1 MSQQQPNSAN
11 PLDDDA
17 PQPPP
22 NQQPTAFHVQM
33 PVYSPEEVI
42 HMIETVSADP
52 KVKDE
57 LTAIIRRSA
66 KLSEQRAALSMS
78 ITNICGYNND
88 MRASLAGIGE
98 DNGYIVPEGI
108 SYDKSQNR
116 YRTSYKDGKRLVQK
130 VFSIRAHGERKA
142 LSMAVDQRKQWIR
155 EGKVPIKGVRKESV
169 KTEYAQDHKS
179 MTNSGAGRGMR
190 GRVPYKGGA
199 SPPEV
204 MSLHTPQGLGENL
217 AYTSKPS
224 SVLQNPALNNSVAQG
239 RMHPLTDSHGG
250 LDPSG
255 MVLNGQDAVG
265 QREHYGAPQ
274 QNEQD
279 YNSGPPSND
288 PAVVGYGQSRPDGH
302 QDLRGVPQSDQ
313 HNGGVGISS
322 SDMSFLLEN
331 FGSFD
336 ATGVPSQSNNQP
348 SNGVLSN
355 DAGSLQYLTGMASL
369 GVPTPRFSAHF

>member
-1 MSQQQPNSAN
+1 MSQQQNSVNSLEDESNPNINS
-11 PLDDDA
+11 
-17 PQPPP
+17 PP
-22 NQQPTAFHVQM
+22 TSFHVQM

-88 MRASLAGIGE
+88 LRASLAGIGE

-142 LSMAVDQRKQWIR
+142 LSMAVEQRKQWIR
-155 EGKVPIKGVRKESV
+155 EGKVPIKGIRKESI
-169 KTEYAQDHKS
+169 KTEYSQDHKS
-179 MTNSGAGRGMR
+179 MANSVTGRAIR
-190 GRVPYKGGA
+190 GRAPYKVGGVPA
-199 SPPEV
+199 DV
-204 MSLHTPQGLGENL
+204 MALHAPQGLGDSL
-217 AYTSKPS
+217 AYASKNPTVIQNPSMNS
-224 SVLQNPALNNSVAQG
+224 SVSQG
-239 RMHPLTDSHGG
+239 RLHQLNDGHNGIDTA
-250 LDPSG
+250 
-255 MVLNGQDAVG
+255 MVLSNQDNRG
-265 QREHYGAPQ
+265 TQEHYPSPQ
-274 QNEQD
+274 NDQG
-279 YNSGPPSND
+279 YNTTPSND
-288 PAVVGYGQSRPDGH
+288 PGVVGYGQTRSESH
-302 QDLRGVPQSDQ
+302 QDLRGIPQPDQ
-313 HNGGVGISS
+313 HNGTVGISS

-331 FGSFD
+331 FGSFETAGD
-336 ATGVPSQSNNQP
+336 PNQNNNPSANN
-348 SNGVLSN
+348 NGLGN
-355 DAGSLQYLTGMASL
+355 DAGSLQYLTGIASL